1 MPGGPRGNR
10 DRRRRRGIDP
20 QGRAPFA
27 LCQPQQIALEQVCE
41 LRLAAPVA
49 RAPRRCR
56 RAWPSPLPRSCSPS
70 HSHFQNRGAV
80 SLPSS
85 RSQSPCIVPLR
96 RRRAPMSIFVPWQA
110 LASANKNWIWRS
122 TAEFTSFIDSTPIVR
137 DRPGQ
142 DRGHDQPPPS
152 QDRGSTRSAD
162 APQKWV
168 AQSSYPHLLPLMQ
181 MGPVAEILQ
190 PS

>member
-1 MPGGPRGNR
+1 
-10 DRRRRRGIDP
+10 
-20 QGRAPFA
+20 
-27 LCQPQQIALEQVCE
+27 
-41 LRLAAPVA
+41 
-49 RAPRRCR
+49 
-56 RAWPSPLPRSCSPS
+56 
-70 HSHFQNRGAV
+70 
-80 SLPSS
+80 
-85 RSQSPCIVPLR
+85 
-96 RRRAPMSIFVPWQA
+96 MSIFVPWQA